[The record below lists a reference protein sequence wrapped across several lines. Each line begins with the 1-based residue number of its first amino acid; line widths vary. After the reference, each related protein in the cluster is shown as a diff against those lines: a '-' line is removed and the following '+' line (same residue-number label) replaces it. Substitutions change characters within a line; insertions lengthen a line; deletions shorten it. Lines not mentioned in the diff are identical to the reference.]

1 MNEKDEIEFILKRI
15 RNLRDKSSFFDGD
28 NEKSYIFNL
37 ERAVDLL
44 IENKLIVDRDAEY
57 KKIKKFL
64 N

>member
-57 KKIKKFL
+57 KTIKKFL